1 MARLNYHPDGEILI
15 TDDVLEYRD
24 GPGNLFVDSGETI
37 LLPTGFDEIRY
48 IQGEGL
54 FYCTRKEKK
63 YITDQV
69 PEYDA
74 LIANLFTIIQA
85 KTDRKSVITLDQKRA
100 NAIQAIRKERNKRV
114 ELLIPVLD
122 SVEEVQLIAA
132 FWNMLDQTKA
142 NPAQISAKDTWQYA
156 NTRINQAKTATEAQ
170 LDGYDPT
177 TDTGWP
183 A

>member
-1 MARLNYHPDGEILI
+1 MARLHYHPDGEILI

-24 GPGNLFVDSGETI
+24 TPENLSLDSGFSI
-37 LLPTGFDEIRY
+37 GFPVGFDEIRY

-63 YITDQV
+63 YITDQE
-69 PEYDA
+69 PQYDA

-85 KTDRKSVITLDQKRA
+85 KADRNSIVTLDQKRA
-100 NAIQAIRKERNKRV
+100 NAIGAIRKERNKRV
-114 ELLIPVLD
+114 EILIPALD

-132 FWNMLDQTKA
+132 FWNMLDQTKV
-142 NPAQISAKDTWQYA
+142 NPAQLSAKDTWQYA
-156 NTRINQAKTATEAQ
+156 STRINQAKTATEAQ